1 MAKIENV
8 YFEHIFDDSVKYA
21 LYRSTFGEI
30 VKKDSGDKTFG
41 FSTRILGM
49 QSLDIDKIE
58 DSRGADKNS
67 TMDLAIGIADF
78 DNIDC
83 TFSNECLLLI
93 ELKLNS
99 VTFNLKRL
107 DLCSKDKHTREMDW
121 NNLSLCQ
128 TSVFVFPEKVIG
140 RAKSNLR
147 SWQLGS
153 GGASMKKW
161 VFLSPA
167 DFNGY
172 IKFKGDYPYNPITNF
187 GIIDTKIESF
197 VSNEQFEACAKY
209 IYTEVKE
216 KLEYFHNHY
225 KEQEVRHIVE
235 NLQSTSQ
242 KLLLNLPDKTEA
254 EYLKLVIE
262 EVIAIGEEFAK
273 ERRH

>member
-30 VKKDSGDKTFG
+30 VRKDSGDKTFD
-41 FSTRILGM
+41 FSSRILGM

-58 DSRGADKNS
+58 DSRGTDKNS

-78 DNIDC
+78 DDTDR
-83 TFSNECLLLI
+83 TFAKECLLLI

-99 VTFNLKRL
+99 VTFNLKPS

-140 RAKSNLR
+140 KAKSRLSRWR
-147 SWQLGS
+147 SAS
-153 GGASMKKW
+153 DGASMKKW

-167 DFNGY
+167 DFNEY
-172 IKFKGDYPYNPITNF
+172 IKFEEDYPYKPITDF

-197 VSNEQFEACAKY
+197 VSNEQFEACANY

-242 KLLLNLPDKTEA
+242 RLFPNLPDKIEA
-254 EYLKLVIE
+254 EYLKLVIK
-262 EVIAIGEEFAK
+262 EVIEEF
-273 ERRH
+273 

>member
-8 YFEHIFDDSVKYA
+8 YFEHIFDDSVEYA

-41 FSTRILGM
+41 FSDRILGM

-58 DSRGADKNS
+58 DSRSTNKNS

-78 DNIDC
+78 DNTNC
-83 TFSNECLLLI
+83 TFSNECLLFI

-99 VTFNLKRL
+99 TTFNLKPSY
-107 DLCSKDKHTREMDW
+107 LCSKDKHTRAMDW
-121 NNLSLCQ
+121 NDLSLCQ

-140 RAKSNLR
+140 KAKSNLR

-153 GGASMKKW
+153 GGASMKNW

-172 IKFKGDYPYNPITNF
+172 IKFEEDYPYNPITDF
-187 GIIDTKIESF
+187 GIIDTKIASF
-197 VSNEQFEACAKY
+197 VSKEQFEACANY

-216 KLEYFHNHY
+216 KLEYFHNHC

-235 NLQSTSQ
+235 NLQATRQ
-242 KLLLNLPDKTEA
+242 RLLPNLPDKIEA

-262 EVIAIGEEFAK
+262 EVIEEF
-273 ERRH
+273 

>member
-8 YFEHIFDDSVKYA
+8 YFEHIFSSKYA
-21 LYRSTFGEI
+21 RYRSTFGKI
-30 VKKDSGDKTFG
+30 VKKDSRDKAFD
-41 FSTRILGM
+41 FSPRILGM

-58 DSRGADKNS
+58 DSRSTDKNS

-78 DNIDC
+78 DDTNR
-83 TFSNECLLLI
+83 TFAKKCLLLI

-99 VTFNLKRL
+99 ATFNLKRL
-107 DLCSKDKHTREMDW
+107 DLCSKDKHTREMEW

-140 RAKSNLR
+140 KAKSNLR
-147 SWQLGS
+147 SWQSGS
-153 GGASMKKW
+153 DGASMKKW

-167 DFNGY
+167 DFNEY
-172 IKFKGDYPYNPITNF
+172 IKFEEDYPYKPITDF

-197 VSNEQFEACAKY
+197 VSNEQFEACADY

-235 NLQSTSQ
+235 NLQATSQ
-242 KLLLNLPDKTEA
+242 RLFPNLPDKEEA
-254 EYLKLVIE
+254 KYLKLVIE
-262 EVIAIGEEFAK
+262 ELIAIGEKFAK